1 MDNKSCL
8 GVVVCLT
15 VVVATGML
23 QRSVVQQSMRTFLVA
38 MLCLLVSFSLSNCP
52 TFARFPIRTVV
63 DETPPNPIKD
73 PSHT

>member
-1 MDNKSCL
+1 VDNKFCPW
-8 GVVVCLT
+8 VVVCLT

-23 QRSVVQQSMRTFLVA
+23 QRSVVQQSMKTFLVA
-38 MLCLLVSFSLSNCP
+38 MLCLLLSFSLSNCP
-52 TFARFPIRTVV
+52 TFARFLIRTVV